1 MTSRLGRAAALLF
14 ALFFL
19 LALLEFGDV
28 RAQEARPAKLP
39 TFDMT
44 YDVGIVASEK
54 SAHVEIILGAGSE
67 VVEWIIFR
75 FDPMRHRAIEAD
87 GELREVEN
95 GIEWKPP
102 PGGGSIRYVF
112 SIDHLRDDNA
122 YDARCAKSWA
132 IFRGRDLV
140 PTMRVR
146 TVPSARSR
154 SRMRLR
160 LPEEWSVALPYTR
173 FRGGIYAL
181 DNPRT
186 RVDRPNGWFAF
197 GKLGIVRE
205 TIEGSRIA
213 IAAPAGQGVRR
224 MDILALLSW
233 TLPSLREVF
242 GDLPKRLQIVLAGD
256 PMWRGGL
263 SGPNSVFV
271 HADRPLI
278 GQDSSSPLIHEL
290 VHSLMHARAGRDGDW
305 VVEGIAEY
313 YSIAILRRSGTLS
326 ASRYESAIEAMRK
339 RAEGAGDLFAS
350 SVDVPT
356 RSRAV
361 EILMEIDDAI
371 RKATG
376 GASNLDSAVRHLT
389 EANERV
395 TTERFRAA
403 VSEAAGRDLSEIF
416 DPLVADRD

>member
-1 MTSRLGRAAALLF
+1 MTRRIGIGMVSLIAMMASLQ
-14 ALFFL
+14 
-19 LALLEFGDV
+19 V
-28 RAQEARPAKLP
+28 VEARAREGPPAKRP
-39 TFDMT
+39 TFDLT

-54 SAHVEIILGAGSE
+54 SAHVEITLGAGSE

-75 FDPMRHRAIEAD
+75 FDSMRHRAIEAD

-95 GIEWKPP
+95 GLEWKPP

-122 YDARCAKSWA
+122 YDARCAKTWA

-140 PTMRVR
+140 PTMRTR
-146 TVPSARSR
+146 TVPIARSR

-173 FRGGIYAL
+173 FRGGVYAL

-197 GKLGIVRE
+197 GNLGIVRE
-205 TIEGSRIA
+205 TIEGSRVA

-224 MDILALLSW
+224 MDILALLNW

-242 GDLPKRLQIVLAGD
+242 GELPERLQIVLAGD

-263 SGPNSVFV
+263 SGPKSVFL

-278 GQDSSSPLIHEL
+278 GHDGSSPLLHEL

-305 VVEGIAEY
+305 IVEGIAEY
-313 YSIAILRRSGTLS
+313 YSMAILRRSGTLS
-326 ASRYESAIEAMRK
+326 ASRYESAIEGIRK
-339 RAEGAGDLFAS
+339 RAKGAGDLFAS

-356 RSRAV
+356 RARAV
-361 EILMEIDDAI
+361 EILMEIDEAI
-371 RKATG
+371 RDATG
-376 GASNLDSAVRHLT
+376 GASSLDSVVRLLT
-389 EANERV
+389 AANERV
-395 TTERFRAA
+395 TTEHFRKIVA
-403 VSEAAGRDLSEIF
+403 EAAGRDLGEIF
-416 DPLVADRD
+416 DPLVAGTG